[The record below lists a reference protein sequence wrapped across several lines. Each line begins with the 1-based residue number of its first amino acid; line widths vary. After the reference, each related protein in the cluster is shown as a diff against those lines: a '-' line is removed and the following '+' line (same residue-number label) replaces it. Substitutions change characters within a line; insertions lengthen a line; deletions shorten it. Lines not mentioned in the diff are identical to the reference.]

1 MPTLQLKELY
11 LMLRGDLNGKEI
23 QRRGEIFILKKTK
36 EGDSRKEDRLIP
48 VLVVVVC
55 PGAWY
60 VLYLC
65 ADVP

>member
-1 MPTLQLKELY
+1 
-11 LMLRGDLNGKEI
+11 MLRGDLNGKEI

-48 VLVVVVC
+48 VLLVVVC